1 MKIIWYIIPIFLI
14 LFLSGCLNLFEDIF
28 TTEII
33 YEDRPTE
40 VSYHISYGYNV
51 NFIGNGFHQIEYIL
65 DLPDVLEGSTAIT
78 EVLMENKSTMVY
90 HANNSMISWNIT
102 GKHTTNY
109 RMGIA
114 ASITSRGFIIKD
126 LKGSEADTIDNI
138 TVLHT
143 DIIKKYTHSQGN
155 ETTIFINPDDSSIK
169 STAQSIIDNMDTRN
183 AFEIAKEL
191 FKWLKT
197 HTSYKPHIGSEE
209 VQPASTTFIKK
220 TGDCDDL
227 TFLYISLCR
236 AVSLPARFIK
246 GYLIEES
253 QGEIG
258 CIPHVW
264 AEVFVGGNLGW
275 IPVECAGEG
284 KPEAE
289 VDQDFGAE
297 DALHLRLF
305 IDDGSNESIRITFS
319 NLIVKYDN
327 SIEVE
332 MQPYVEINNYKVL
345 ESKELVVKN
354 SIRNYK

>member
-14 LFLSGCLNLFEDIF
+14 LSLSGCLNLFEDIF

-33 YEDRPTE
+33 YEERPTE

-65 DLPDVLEGSTAIT
+65 DLPDVLEGSTAVT
-78 EVLMENKSTMVY
+78 EVLMENKSTMVS
-90 HANNSMISWNIT
+90 HANNSMVSWNIT
-102 GKHTTNY
+102 GRYTANY
-109 RMGIA
+109 KLGIS
-114 ASITSRGFIIKD
+114 ASITARSFLIED
-126 LKGSEADTIDNI
+126 LEGLNADTIENI
-138 TVLHT
+138 NLYHPSLV
-143 DIIKKYTHSQGN
+143 KRYTHSQGN
-155 ETTIFINPDDSSIK
+155 KTKTFIDPYNPSIK
-169 STAQSIIDNMDTRN
+169 STAQSVVKDIEN
-183 AFEIAKEL
+183 AFLVAKKL
-191 FKWLKT
+191 FIWLKT
-197 HTSYKPHIGSEE
+197 YTTYKPHIGSEE

-236 AVSLPARFIK
+236 AVNLPSRFIK
-246 GYLIEES
+246 GYLIEEN
-253 QGEIG
+253 QGEIE

-319 NLIVKYDN
+319 NLIIKYDN